1 MTLFLLSA
9 SSLLLISIIVIIK
22 TLMNKN
28 NEKINSNQNSIDI
41 YNQKL
46 KEINFDIENHLITKS
61 EANNAIEELEYSLI
75 KDNKNTD
82 ILDSKLYFSNL
93 KSKKTISIIL
103 LLVIPVFVISVYSFI
118 GTPNSIEKLVLVSDL
133 KNTKS
138 DSEKLVSVEQ
148 MLKRVERRLLD
159 DPNNSDDWLML
170 ANSYVVLKRYPEA
183 IRALENLYR
192 LKGDDPSL
200 LFRYADVLAMANSG
214 IFAGKPSE
222 LIKKALQL
230 DPQNTMGLW
239 LAGLVAYEE
248 GEVKKAIN
256 YWENVLP
263 KLEIGSEEEK
273 NIRKYIEFAKENN
286 NISIQNNDSI
296 TQEKIEYSLKLS
308 IELSPNFTNVNK
320 NKIVF
325 IYAKPINSPNNMPII
340 VLRKTVAD
348 LPLLVEM
355 NDSMSMLPSNKLSDY
370 KSVQVLARISNS
382 GNAKSEKGD
391 LIGIVESMSTTSKN
405 ITKLIINTTLK

>member
-22 TLMNKN
+22 ALLNKN
-28 NEKINSNQNSIDI
+28 NEKINSNQNSMDI

-46 KEINFDIENHLITKS
+46 NEINFDIENHLITKN

-82 ILDSKLYFSNL
+82 TLDSKLYFSNL
-93 KSKKTISIIL
+93 KSKKTISVIL
-103 LLVIPVFVISVYSFI
+103 VLVIPVFVISVYSFI
-118 GTPNSIEKLVLVSDL
+118 GNPNSIEKLVLVSDL
-133 KNTKS
+133 KNSKNN
-138 DSEKLVSVEQ
+138 SEKLVSVEQ
-148 MLKRVERRLLD
+148 MLNRVERRLLD
-159 DPNNSDDWLML
+159 EPNNSDDWLML

-183 IRALENLYR
+183 IRAFENLYR

-222 LIKKALQL
+222 LIKKALRL

-248 GEVKKAIN
+248 GEINEAIN
-256 YWENVLP
+256 YWQNVLP

-273 NIRKYIEFAKENN
+273 NIRKYIQFAKENN
-286 NISIQNNDSI
+286 NISIQNDNSI
-296 TQEKIEYSLKLS
+296 TQEEIEYSLKLN
-308 IELSPNFTNVNK
+308 IELSPNFTSVNK
-320 NKIVF
+320 SKVVF

-370 KSVQVLARISNS
+370 KSVQVLARISKS
-382 GNAKSEKGD
+382 GNAKSEIGD
-391 LIGIVESMSTTSKN
+391 LIGVVDSVSTTSRN
-405 ITKLIINTTLK
+405 ITKLIINTTQK

>member
-118 GTPNSIEKLVLVSDL
+118 GAPNSIEKLVLVSDL

-286 NISIQNNDSI
+286 NISIQNNGSI

-308 IELSPNFTNVNK
+308 IELSPNFTNINK
-320 NKIVF
+320 NKAVF

>member
-9 SSLLLISIIVIIK
+9 SSLLLISIITIIR

-61 EANNAIEELEYSLI
+61 EANNAIEELKYSLI

-118 GTPNSIEKLVLVSDL
+118 GAPNSIEKLVLVSDL
-133 KNTKS
+133 KNSK
-138 DSEKLVSVEQ
+138 DNSEKLVSVEQ
-148 MLKRVERRLLD
+148 MLNRIERRLLD

-308 IELSPNFTNVNK
+308 IELSPNFTNINK
-320 NKIVF
+320 NKALF

>member
-9 SSLLLISIIVIIK
+9 SSLLLISIIVIIR

-118 GTPNSIEKLVLVSDL
+118 GAPNSIEKLVLVSDL
-133 KNTKS
+133 KNTKN

-286 NISIQNNDSI
+286 NISIQNNGSI

-308 IELSPNFTNVNK
+308 IELSPNFTNINK
-320 NKIVF
+320 NKAVF

-370 KSVQVLARISNS
+370 KSVQVLARISNC

>member
-1 MTLFLLSA
+1 MKCLIKQLLF
-9 SSLLLISIIVIIK
+9 VIIILICQPSFGK
-22 TLMNKN
+22 NVNNLLFSLNNKIYTTIDLENRINYLRLINSTLTNYEEILDDYIKVIFFDQYYRNNNKNENENELFDIVNKYYKDLIKN

-93 KSKKTISIIL
+93 ESKKTISIIL

-183 IRALENLYR
+183 IRAFENLYR

-286 NISIQNNDSI
+286 NISIQNN
-296 TQEKIEYSLKLS
+296 K
-308 IELSPNFTNVNK
+308 NVG
-320 NKIVF
+320 
-325 IYAKPINSPNNMPII
+325 
-340 VLRKTVAD
+340 L
-348 LPLLVEM
+348 
-355 NDSMSMLPSNKLSDY
+355 
-370 KSVQVLARISNS
+370 
-382 GNAKSEKGD
+382 
-391 LIGIVESMSTTSKN
+391 
-405 ITKLIINTTLK
+405 

>member
-9 SSLLLISIIVIIK
+9 SSLLLISIIVIIR

-93 KSKKTISIIL
+93 ESKKTISIIL

-133 KNTKS
+133 NNTKS

-263 KLEIGSEEEK
+263 ELEIGSEEEK

-286 NISIQNNDSI
+286 NISIQNNGSI

-308 IELSPNFTNVNK
+308 IELSPNFTNINK
-320 NKIVF
+320 NKAVF

>member
-9 SSLLLISIIVIIK
+9 SSLLLISIIVIVRI
-22 TLMNKN
+22 LLNKN
-28 NEKINSNQNSIDI
+28 NEKINSNQNNMDI

-46 KEINFDIENHLITKS
+46 KEINFDIENRLITRS

-93 KSKKTISIIL
+93 KSKKTISVIL
-103 LLVIPVFVISVYSFI
+103 VLVIPIFVISVYSFI
-118 GTPNSIEKLVLVSDL
+118 GDPNSIEKLVLVSDL
-133 KNTKS
+133 KNTKNN
-138 DSEKLVSVEQ
+138 SEKLVSVEQ
-148 MLKRVERRLLD
+148 MLNRVERRLLD
-159 DPNNSDDWLML
+159 DPNNTDDWLML

-183 IRALENLYR
+183 IRAFENLYR

-214 IFAGKPSE
+214 IFAGKSSE

-248 GEVKKAIN
+248 GEIKKAIN
-256 YWENVLP
+256 YWQNVLP

-286 NISIQNNDSI
+286 NISIQNNGSI
-296 TQEKIEYSLKLS
+296 TQEKIEHSLKLS
-308 IELSPNFTNVNK
+308 IELSPNFTNINK
-320 NKIVF
+320 NKAVF

>member
-9 SSLLLISIIVIIK
+9 SSLLLISIIVIIR

-46 KEINFDIENHLITKS
+46 KEINFDIENHLITKN

-75 KDNKNTD
+75 KNNKNTD

-93 KSKKTISIIL
+93 ESKKTISIIL

-286 NISIQNNDSI
+286 NISIQNNGSI

-320 NKIVF
+320 NKVVF

>member
-9 SSLLLISIIVIIK
+9 SSLLLISIIVIIR

-118 GTPNSIEKLVLVSDL
+118 GAPNSIEKLVLVSDL
-133 KNTKS
+133 KNTKN

-183 IRALENLYR
+183 IRAFENLYR

-286 NISIQNNDSI
+286 NISIQNNGSI

-308 IELSPNFTNVNK
+308 IELSPNFTNINK
-320 NKIVF
+320 NKAVF

-370 KSVQVLARISNS
+370 KSVQVSARISNS

>member
-308 IELSPNFTNVNK
+308 IELSPNFTNINK
-320 NKIVF
+320 NKAVF

>member
-9 SSLLLISIIVIIK
+9 SSLLLISIIVIIR

-118 GTPNSIEKLVLVSDL
+118 GAPNSIEKLVLVSDL
-133 KNTKS
+133 KNTKN

-286 NISIQNNDSI
+286 NISIQNNGSI

-308 IELSPNFTNVNK
+308 IELSPNFTNINK
-320 NKIVF
+320 NKAVF

>member
-9 SSLLLISIIVIIK
+9 SSLLLISIIVIIR

-46 KEINFDIENHLITKS
+46 KEINFDIENHLITKN

-75 KDNKNTD
+75 KNNKNTD

-93 KSKKTISIIL
+93 ESKKTISIIL

-118 GTPNSIEKLVLVSDL
+118 GAPNSIEKLVLVSDL

-263 KLEIGSEEEK
+263 KLETGSEEEK

-286 NISIQNNDSI
+286 NISIQNNGSI

-308 IELSPNFTNVNK
+308 IELSPNFTNINK
-320 NKIVF
+320 NKAVF

>member
-9 SSLLLISIIVIIK
+9 SSLLLISIIAIIR
-22 TLMNKN
+22 TLLNKN

-46 KEINFDIENHLITKS
+46 KEINFDIENHLITKN

-93 KSKKTISIIL
+93 ESKKTISIIL

-118 GTPNSIEKLVLVSDL
+118 GAPNSIEKLVLVSDL

-263 KLEIGSEEEK
+263 KLETGSEEEK

-308 IELSPNFTNVNK
+308 IELSPNFTNINK
-320 NKIVF
+320 NKAVF

-370 KSVQVLARISNS
+370 KSVQVLARISKR

>member
-9 SSLLLISIIVIIK
+9 SSLLLISIILIIK

-28 NEKINSNQNSIDI
+28 NEKINSNQNSIDS

-170 ANSYVVLKRYPEA
+170 ANSYVVLNRYPDP

-248 GEVKKAIN
+248 GEIKKAIN
-256 YWENVLP
+256 YWQNVLP

-325 IYAKPINSPNNMPII
+325 IYANPINSPNNMPII

>member
-9 SSLLLISIIVIIK
+9 SSLLLISIIVIIRA
-22 TLMNKN
+22 LMNKN

-286 NISIQNNDSI
+286 NISIQNNGSI

-308 IELSPNFTNVNK
+308 IELSPNFTNINK
-320 NKIVF
+320 NKAVF

>member
-9 SSLLLISIIVIIK
+9 SSLLLISIIVIIR

-93 KSKKTISIIL
+93 ESKKTISIIL

-118 GTPNSIEKLVLVSDL
+118 GAPNSIEKLVLVSDL

-286 NISIQNNDSI
+286 NISIQNNGSI

-308 IELSPNFTNVNK
+308 IELSPNFTNINK
-320 NKIVF
+320 NKAVF

>member
-9 SSLLLISIIVIIK
+9 SSLLLISIIIIIR

-133 KNTKS
+133 KNTKN

-286 NISIQNNDSI
+286 NISIQNNGSI

-308 IELSPNFTNVNK
+308 IELSPNFTNINK
-320 NKIVF
+320 NKAVF

-391 LIGIVESMSTTSKN
+391 LIGTVESMSTTSKN

>member
-9 SSLLLISIIVIIK
+9 SSLLLISIIVIIR

-263 KLEIGSEEEK
+263 KLETGSEEEK

-286 NISIQNNDSI
+286 NISIQNNGSI

-308 IELSPNFTNVNK
+308 IELSPNFTNINK
-320 NKIVF
+320 NKAVF

>member
-1 MTLFLLSA
+1 MALFLLSA
-9 SSLLLISIIVIIK
+9 SSLLLISIIVIIR

-286 NISIQNNDSI
+286 NISIQNNGSI

-308 IELSPNFTNVNK
+308 IELSPNFTNINK
-320 NKIVF
+320 NKAVF

>member
-9 SSLLLISIIVIIK
+9 SSLLLISIIVIIR

-103 LLVIPVFVISVYSFI
+103 LLIIPVFVISVYSFI
-118 GTPNSIEKLVLVSDL
+118 GTPNSIEKLVLVLDL

-286 NISIQNNDSI
+286 NISIQNNGSI

-308 IELSPNFTNVNK
+308 IELSPNFTNINK
-320 NKIVF
+320 NKAVF

>member
-9 SSLLLISIIVIIK
+9 SSLLLISIIVIIR

-118 GTPNSIEKLVLVSDL
+118 GAPNSIEKLVLVSDL

-286 NISIQNNDSI
+286 NISIQNNGSI

-308 IELSPNFTNVNK
+308 IELSPNFTNINK
-320 NKIVF
+320 NKAVF

-370 KSVQVLARISNS
+370 KSVQVLARISKS

>member
-22 TLMNKN
+22 TLLKKN
-28 NEKINSNQNSIDI
+28 NRGINSNQNSMDI

-46 KEINFDIENHLITKS
+46 NEINFDIENHLITEN
-61 EANNAIEELEYSLI
+61 EANNTTKELEHSLI
-75 KDNKNTD
+75 KDNKNID
-82 ILDSKLYFSNL
+82 ILNSKLYFSNL
-93 KSKKTISIIL
+93 KSKKTISVIL
-103 LLVIPVFVISVYSFI
+103 VLVIPVFVISVYSFI
-118 GTPNSIEKLVLVSDL
+118 GHPNSIEKLVLVSDL
-133 KNTKS
+133 KNTKNNN
-138 DSEKLVSVEQ
+138 EKLVSVEQ
-148 MLKRVERRLLD
+148 MLNRVEKRLLD

-183 IRALENLYR
+183 IRAFDNLYR
-192 LKGDDPSL
+192 LKGDDPLL

-248 GEVKKAIN
+248 GKINKAIN
-256 YWENVLP
+256 YWQNVLP

-273 NIRKYIEFAKENN
+273 NIRKYIQFAKENN
-286 NISIQNNDSI
+286 NISIQNNNSI
-296 TQEKIEYSLKLS
+296 TQEETEYSLKLS
-308 IELSPNFTNVNK
+308 IELSPNFTDIDKNNV
-320 NKIVF
+320 IF
-325 IYAKPINSPNNMPII
+325 IYAKPMHGSNNMPII
-340 VLRKTVAD
+340 VLRKIVAD

-355 NDSMSMLPSNKLSDY
+355 DDSMSMLPSNKLSDY
-370 KSVQVLARISNS
+370 KSVQVSARISKS

-391 LIGIVESMSTTSKN
+391 IIGVVDAVSTTSRN
-405 ITKLIINTTLK
+405 TTKLIINSTLK

>member
-118 GTPNSIEKLVLVSDL
+118 GAPNSIEKLVLVSDL
-133 KNTKS
+133 KNTKN

-286 NISIQNNDSI
+286 NISIQNNGSI

-308 IELSPNFTNVNK
+308 IELSPNFTNINK
-320 NKIVF
+320 NKAVF

>member
-118 GTPNSIEKLVLVSDL
+118 GAPNSIEKLVLVSDL
-133 KNTKS
+133 KNTKN

-286 NISIQNNDSI
+286 DILIQNNDSI

-308 IELSPNFTNVNK
+308 IELSPNFTNINK
-320 NKIVF
+320 NKAVF

>member
-9 SSLLLISIIVIIK
+9 SSLLLISIIVIIR

-118 GTPNSIEKLVLVSDL
+118 GAPNSIEKLVLVSDL

-183 IRALENLYR
+183 IRAFENLYR

-286 NISIQNNDSI
+286 NISIQNNGSI

-320 NKIVF
+320 NKVVF

-370 KSVQVLARISNS
+370 KSVQVSARISNS

>member
-9 SSLLLISIIVIIK
+9 SSLLLISIIIIIR

-28 NEKINSNQNSIDI
+28 NEKISSSQNSMDI

-75 KDNKNTD
+75 QDNKNTD
-82 ILDSKLYFSNL
+82 IVDSKLYFLNQ
-93 KSKKTISIIL
+93 KSKKIISVIL
-103 LLVIPVFVISVYSFI
+103 VLVIPIFVICIYSFI
-118 GTPNSIEKLVLVSDL
+118 GAPNSIEKLVQVSDL

-159 DPNNSDDWLML
+159 EPNNSDDWLML
-170 ANSYVVLKRYPEA
+170 ANSYVALKRYPEA
-183 IRALENLYR
+183 IRAFENLYR

-230 DPQNTMGLW
+230 DPKNTMGLW
-239 LAGLVAYEE
+239 LAGLAAYEE
-248 GEVKKAIN
+248 GKVKKAIN

-286 NISIQNNDSI
+286 NILTQNNDSI
-296 TQEKIEYSLKLS
+296 TQEKIEYSLKLN
-308 IELSPNFTNVNK
+308 IELSPNFTNINK
-320 NKIVF
+320 NKTVF
-325 IYAKPINSPNNMPII
+325 IYAKPINSLNNMPII

-370 KSVQVLARISNS
+370 RSVQVSARISNS

-405 ITKLIINTTLK
+405 ITKLIINTIVE

>member
-9 SSLLLISIIVIIK
+9 SSLLLISIIVIIR

-93 KSKKTISIIL
+93 ESKKTISIIL

-118 GTPNSIEKLVLVSDL
+118 GTPNSIEKLILVSDL
-133 KNTKS
+133 KNTRS

-183 IRALENLYR
+183 IRAFENLYR

-273 NIRKYIEFAKENN
+273 NIRKYIQFAKENN
-286 NISIQNNDSI
+286 NISIQNNGSI

-308 IELSPNFTNVNK
+308 IELSPNFTNINK
-320 NKIVF
+320 NKAVF

>member
-9 SSLLLISIIVIIK
+9 SSLLLISIIVIIR

-93 KSKKTISIIL
+93 ESKKTISIIL

-118 GTPNSIEKLVLVSDL
+118 GTPNSIEKLILVSDL

-273 NIRKYIEFAKENN
+273 NIRKYIKFAKDNN
-286 NISIQNNDSI
+286 NISIQNNGSI

-308 IELSPNFTNVNK
+308 IELSPNFTNINK
-320 NKIVF
+320 NKAVF